1 MIETF
6 DTGPSVRA
14 RRQKAI
20 SDMLRAHVIASQEE
34 VTDKLGAL
42 GFTVTQAT
50 VSRDLEQLGAVK
62 VKRSG
67 ILSYALPD
75 QIGESDWAAG
85 RVERILREWVLSIEA
100 AGSLIV
106 IKTPPGSAHLVGS
119 AIDHAH
125 PPEIAGTVSGDDTLF
140 LAVRDGFE
148 ISAVA
153 ARLRALSGQGQ
164 E

>member
-1 MIETF
+1 LLETF

-20 SDMLRAHVIASQEE
+20 SDLLRAQAIASQEE
-34 VTDKLGAL
+34 VTGRLAAL
-42 GFTVTQAT
+42 GFVVTQAT
-50 VSRDLEQLGAVK
+50 VSRDLDQLGAVK
-62 VKRSG
+62 VKRG
-67 ILSYALPD
+67 GVLSYALPD

-85 RVERILREWVLSIEA
+85 RLERILREWVLSIEP
-100 AGSLIV
+100 AGALIV
-106 IKTPPGSAHLVGS
+106 VKTPPGSAHLVGS

-140 LAVRDGFE
+140 LAVRNGFE
-148 ISAVA
+148 ISAVV
-153 ARLRALSGQGQ
+153 ARLRALSGQVQ